1 MMQLNSFIRLA
12 SRLSMTCLFAAAIV
26 FFGASAMAQ
35 APEFKIGD
43 RLPNESATKG
53 AAKGGSITAY
63 VETPWE
69 ALSPKDYDP
78 FAAIRDLN
86 FAAMKDSDPRA
97 MEALTKLMESRNKAP
112 VVPELQGKKIRI
124 SGFLVPVT
132 KVKDDVIE
140 FLLVPY
146 FGACIHTPPP
156 PSNNV
161 IMVIPDKPYRG
172 GTTMDA
178 VTVSG
183 QLTIDRTDSPWGTA
197 AYKLTA
203 QRVVKYQMPREK

>member
-1 MMQLNSFIRLA
+1 MRKKSTTGFTSNFL
-12 SRLSMTCLFAAAIV
+12 AAAVLVVLSSITTHSV
-26 FFGASAMAQ
+26 MAQ
-35 APEFKIGD
+35 APGFKIGD
-43 RLPNESATKG
+43 RLPSPATTKSTSKSK
-53 AAKGGSITAY
+53 AVTTYID
-63 VETPWE
+63 TPWE
-69 ALSPKDYDP
+69 ALSPADYDP

-86 FAAMKDSDPRA
+86 FATLKDSDPRA
-97 MEALTKLMESRNKAP
+97 MEALAKLMESRNKAP
-112 VVPELQGKKIRI
+112 VVQELQGKQIRI

-161 IMVIPDKPYRG
+161 IMVIPDKPYKG

-183 QLTIDRTDSPWGTA
+183 QMTIHRTDSPWGTA

-203 QRVVKYQMPREK
+203 QRVTKYAMPPAK